1 MDHKKQREN
10 TLEKRRSRSSAAS
23 PMALVCRS
31 PLAACCLAA
40 VAALLVVLLLG
51 PAVECQEQ
59 LTVESRQAKEQAASE
74 NELADTIKYLEK
86 LEKLDKYWSEVAR
99 PR

>member
-1 MDHKKQREN
+1 MDARMKIGS
-10 TLEKRRSRSSAAS
+10 TSRVNYGSPRLAS
-23 PMALVCRS
+23 
-31 PLAACCLAA
+31 LAACCLAA
-40 VAALLVVLLLG
+40 ALVLALGLG
-51 PAVECQEQ
+51 PAVECEEL

>member
-1 MDHKKQREN
+1 MDGSSNNNKGTRPMVAS
-10 TLEKRRSRSSAAS
+10 SRANGTTSS
-23 PMALVCRS
+23 PRLLW
-31 PLAACCLAA
+31 LAACCLAA
-40 VAALLVVLLLG
+40 TLLLG
-51 PAVECQEQ
+51 LALGPLAECQEQ

>member
-1 MDHKKQREN
+1 MNGKSSNKEQR
-10 TLEKRRSRSSAAS
+10 SALRVVNGS
-23 PMALVCRS
+23 GSQALVR
-31 PLAACCLAA
+31 LAACCLAA
-40 VAALLVVLLLG
+40 ALLVVLALS
-51 PAVECQEQ
+51 PPVECQEQ